1 MSIFLRAL
9 YTYWTIFWIALIF
22 IILFPFYLL
31 ATVKSTW
38 HKWSYTINKVWARI
52 AYFLMFSPVRNEWRF
67 KPQKKQV
74 YVFCPNHF
82 SFLDIPI
89 MALTMRAFFVY
100 VGKMDLQKVPLFGYM
115 YRKIH
120 IGINRD
126 SGKSRYQTYI
136 DAKEALDNGKNLV
149 IYPEGGIWAKKE
161 NMPKMAKL
169 KDGPF
174 RIAIEKQVPIVP
186 VTIPYNWKLLP
197 YPNKYMSAPKIARVI
212 YHEPISTKGMTLDNI
227 KDLKQKYKKIVEDEL
242 EKYA

>member
-22 IILFPFYLL
+22 VCLFPFYFLTTL
-31 ATVKSTW
+31 KPSW
-38 HKWSYTINKVWARI
+38 HRGSYFLNKVWARL
-52 AYFLMFSPVRNEWRF
+52 AYLLMFSPVQNVWKF
-67 KPQKKQV
+67 KPAPKQV
-74 YVFCPNHF
+74 YIFCPNHF

-89 MALTMRAFFVY
+89 MALTMRSFFVY
-100 VGKMDLQKVPLFGYM
+100 VGKIDLQKVPLFGYM

-120 IGINRD
+120 IGIDRS
-126 SGKSRYQTYI
+126 SGRSRYQTYV
-136 DAKEALDNGKNLV
+136 AAQAALNKGKNLI

-174 RIAIEKQVPIVP
+174 RIAIEKQIAIVP

-197 YPNKYMSAPKIARVI
+197 YPAKYMTAPKIAKVI
-212 YHEPISTKGMTLDNI
+212 YHPPISTQGMTLDDI
-227 KDLKQKYKKIVEDEL
+227 KELKEEYKKIVEGEL
-242 EKYA
+242 EKHI